1 MAYRQTKKE
10 QRSDPRLKKCPFCPP
25 GRGPDRPP
33 VPVRTGTG
41 ASKGGVGAKYI
52 DYKDYPIMKPLIDYF
67 GNIRSRYYTGT
78 CLKHQKMLK
87 NAIERARFMGMLAY
101 RK

>member
-1 MAYRQTKKE
+1 MFKKPK
-10 QRSDPRLKKCPFCPP
+10 QRRSDPRLKPCEFCQ
-25 GRGPDRPP
+25 RG
-33 VPVRTGTG
+33 TQ
-41 ASKGGVGAKYI
+41 YI
-52 DYKDYPIMKPLIDYF
+52 DYKDYPSMRPFVDYF
-67 GNIRSRYYTGT
+67 GNIRQRYYTGT